1 MFAAFSKR
9 RKIEAD
15 FSQADDMG
23 DETLLSPENASE
35 KLDSHRDGQKDPRR
49 PPEDM
54 LVDSEAVK
62 SKVSI
67 ENPNST

>member
-9 RKIEAD
+9 RKIDAD

-23 DETLLSPENASE
+23 DETLLSGDIASE
-35 KLDSHRDGQKDPRR
+35 KLDLHRDGQGDQRR
-49 PPEDM
+49 PSEDM
-54 LVDSEAVK
+54 LVDSQAAK